1 MSKLDILLVF
11 LIIVAIVFFL
21 LNFIKKCPDPEIRT
35 IIVEDR
41 TPLIDKQYS
50 PNNKAGVVYQS
61 LFDQPD
67 IIASGYNVIVTPPK
81 SSTNTVSV
89 TPLNTSTTTFKI

>member
-1 MSKLDILLVF
+1 MSKLDLLLIF

-21 LNFIKKCPDPEIRT
+21 LNFIKKCPDPGVRT
-35 IIVEDR
+35 IVVEDR
-41 TPLIDKQYS
+41 TPLIDRQYS

-81 SSTNTVSV
+81 SSTGTTLV
-89 TPLNTSTTTFKI
+89 TPPVTTTTA